1 MLGPDGTGYTTATSS
16 CAIGDERVFLFQNRK
31 VASRPTQP
39 YFESPKSTLRWA
51 IPDRKGW
58 SMSWILL
65 LVPCVVTTLWILA
78 YRLKDAGPEAISP
91 GRPVRHK
98 LSLD

>member
-1 MLGPDGTGYTTATSS
+1 
-16 CAIGDERVFLFQNRK
+16 
-31 VASRPTQP
+31 
-39 YFESPKSTLRWA
+39 
-51 IPDRKGW
+51 
-58 SMSWILL
+58 MSWILL

-98 LSLD
+98 LGLDCGLGQPGVGERTRS